1 MTSIRQTAE
10 KFNTPHFRGTVTRS
24 ENMAHRTT
32 MRVGGAAPLF
42 VEPHDE
48 ESLLYALTVFR
59 ECDAPYFVLGGGSNV
74 IVSDSGFEGA
84 VISTCKLNDVALESG
99 TPDKSLSHD
108 VPCSAESR
116 PPAIVTCGAGA
127 AVSAV
132 VSFCTE
138 HERAGLESFA
148 GLPGTAGGALYMN
161 ARCFD
166 VSASDVLFS
175 ADYIDCQTLERATYR
190 CDQADWAYKVSPFQ
204 KKHCI
209 ITRARFKT
217 RHVPGAQ
224 QAIAERCRR
233 FARERSAKG
242 HFKCPSAG
250 SVFKNNRAFGKPSGK
265 IIDECGLKGVQ
276 IGGAQIA
283 PWHGNF
289 IINTGNAT
297 ARDVQQLVE
306 HAQDEVHKQ
315 TGFVLEPEII
325 FCGIW

>member
-10 KFNTPHFRGTVTRS
+10 KFNTPHFRGTITLS
-24 ENMAHRTT
+24 ERMAHRTT

-42 VEPHDE
+42 VEPLDE
-48 ESLLYALTVFR
+48 SALVFALSVFR
-59 ECDAPYFVLGGGSNV
+59 ECDMPHFVLGGGSNI

-84 VISTCKLNDVALESG
+84 VISTYKLNDV
-99 TPDKSLSHD
+99 SLND
-108 VPCSAESR
+108 NGYVA
-116 PPAIVTCGAGA
+116 CGAGTPI
-127 AVSAV
+127 SAV

-138 HERAGLESFA
+138 HERAGLEPFA
-148 GLPGTAGGALYMN
+148 GLPGTVGGALYMN

-166 VSASDVLFS
+166 ISISDVLFS
-175 ADYIDCQTLERATYR
+175 ADYIDCTTSSRTTYI
-190 CDQADWAYKVSPFQ
+190 CNQADWNYKVSPFQ
-204 KKHCI
+204 KKNCI
-209 ITRARFKT
+209 ITRAHFKT
-217 RHVPGAQ
+217 HCDKRKT
-224 QAIAERCRR
+224 IAERCR
-233 FARERSAKG
+233 ASINERSAKG
-242 HFKCPSAG
+242 HFKYPSAG

-289 IINTGNAT
+289 IINTGNAM
-297 ARDVQQLVE
+297 ARDIKQLVE
-306 HAQDEVHKQ
+306 HVQNEVYKQ